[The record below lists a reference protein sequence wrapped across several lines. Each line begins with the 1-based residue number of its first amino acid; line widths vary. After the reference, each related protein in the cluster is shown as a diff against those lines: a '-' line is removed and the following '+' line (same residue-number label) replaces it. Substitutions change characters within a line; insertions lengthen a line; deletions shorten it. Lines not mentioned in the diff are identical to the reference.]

1 MSYLKN
7 DLFLGRTLRE
17 YGEWAQGELNLL
29 FDLID
34 VGNTVIDVGAFMGT
48 HTIAFARHVGPEG
61 QVYAF
66 EPHPISF
73 GLLRLNVEQNDLS
86 NVKLFNVALSDY
98 TGTINSHKANL
109 ADTDSPGSFSLLTE
123 VDVAAESSGI
133 AIDVMTLDQFDID
146 RCHLMKVDVEGM
158 ELNVLKGSAKTLR
171 RFRPL
176 VFAECL
182 SLHNGWQIVL
192 FMRDNGFEAFLH
204 NERAFNPDNF
214 KKNASNFL
222 GDARET
228 NIVFVPTNR
237 LSAFRER
244 CKYFENLIP
253 LKTLDD
259 LALGMLK
266 KPQYKYEALAPTSAA
281 KILGIDFFTNEPE
294 LRQLEASL
302 QEKVSQIHSLEYQIH
317 SLEYQIHSLEYQ
329 MQQIQRSI
337 PMQLV
342 NRYQRVVERL
352 LRSGTRRRRYY
363 ELGLTGIWVILN
375 EGWRSFFRNMYRKVL
390 EKLLR
395 PGTRRR
401 YYYEL
406 GLTGIRVILNEGWK
420 SFWHKF
426 RQRYR
431 RKHD

>member
-7 DLFLGRTLRE
+7 DLFLGRSLRE

-29 FDLID
+29 LDIID
-34 VGNTVIDVGAFMGT
+34 VGDTVIDVGAFVGT
-48 HTIAFARHVGPEG
+48 HTLAFARHVGPEG

-66 EPHPISF
+66 EPHPVAFS
-73 GLLRLNVEQNDLS
+73 LLKLNVEQNDLS

-98 TGTINSHKANL
+98 TGTINLREANL
-109 ADTDSPGSFSLLTE
+109 ADTDSPGSFSLQTE
-123 VDVAAESSGI
+123 VDVAAESSGV
-133 AIDVMTLDQFDID
+133 AIDIMTLDQLDID
-146 RCHLMKVDVEGM
+146 SCHLMKVDVEGM
-158 ELNVLKGSAKTLR
+158 ELNVLKGATKTLR
-171 RFRPL
+171 RFHPL

-182 SLHNGWQIVL
+182 SLHNGWQIVS

-214 KKNASNFL
+214 KKNASNFFF

-228 NIVFVPTNR
+228 NIVFVPKKR
-237 LSAFRER
+237 LSAFRKR

-281 KILGIDFFTNEPE
+281 KILGVDFFTNEEE
-294 LRQLEASL
+294 LRILETILRERIAYIAKLETSL
-302 QEKVSQIHSLEYQIH
+302 YEKISQIQRLELQI
-317 SLEYQIHSLEYQ
+317 
-329 MQQIQRSI
+329 QQIQRSI
-337 PMQLV
+337 PMQLA
-342 NRYQRVVERL
+342 NRYQRIV
-352 LRSGTRRRRYY
+352 
-363 ELGLTGIWVILN
+363 
-375 EGWRSFFRNMYRKVL
+375 

-395 PGTRRR
+395 RGTRRR

-406 GLTGIRVILNEGWK
+406 GLSGIRAILNEGLK
-420 SFWHKF
+420 SFWNKF